1 MDIKSTSGSFGNN
14 SSSYLNVRLE
24 QEVCTM
30 NRKKKKIRCFWKKCI
45 SFLKLIHLPT
55 ILAIVIFYL
64 LLCLICYFITVQSGE
79 ESSFIDVLLLNMLAT
94 LGNDYAYTENRW
106 LKLLGIVFLA
116 FGMLAVSVVTG
127 YISSAF
133 VGQRLDNR
141 RDRKRMENLKNHII
155 ICGYKSDIKNLI
167 LDILRK
173 NKKLKPS
180 DIVLVNNVED
190 VKIQNLKEAE
200 EMKGLH
206 FLRGDFTEEQTLLR
220 SKVQYAS
227 KVLILGENEEGME
240 DELTDSRAFVA
251 TLMVRNLNA
260 KCHICTEVRTE
271 RYKNYL
277 EAQNCAEIIYTDAYT
292 RYILST
298 ATNYSG
304 MSKVMASFLDNGDG
318 ISVQVRPISEE
329 WFGKS
334 FAELSNYYKKEKNII
349 VLGILENMGVEKE
362 LKHQIL
368 SEAQKSTN
376 YGEIVQKLKN
386 VRKLETNLPRLNP
399 FDDYMLGRNMGAI
412 ILGEEI

>member
-1 MDIKSTSGSFGNN
+1 
-14 SSSYLNVRLE
+14 
-24 QEVCTM
+24 M